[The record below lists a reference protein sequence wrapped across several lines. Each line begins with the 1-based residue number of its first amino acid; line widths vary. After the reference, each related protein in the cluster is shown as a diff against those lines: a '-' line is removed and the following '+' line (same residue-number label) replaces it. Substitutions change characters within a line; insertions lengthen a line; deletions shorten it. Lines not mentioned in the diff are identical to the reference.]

1 MPYVI
6 IILVLLLVVIVIAN
20 IKIVPQAHA
29 YVMERLGAC
38 LLYTSQLLC
47 RIVEPVCVLT
57 GIQWGNTAD
66 LTLGDFSQKRWP

>member
-1 MPYVI
+1 MQHLRVPNKLYG
-6 IILVLLLVVIVIAN
+6 IVN
-20 IKIVPQAHA
+20 
-29 YVMERLGAC
+29 G
-38 LLYTSQLLC
+38 QLLC